1 MNQCPTATE
10 AVAFVEGL
18 ELPEALGL
26 GALRSI
32 EALPLPPP
40 DFSRSQ
46 DDAVAVG
53 SQIAAFAEGFDP
65 ALREPVA
72 DAFLIAQLAA
82 DRQVEISGGTTL
94 DWYTEY
100 VRVLGGLGF
109 VDEDRS
115 ITFKSF
121 SGTAAEVHHAL
132 IPVLTT
138 VMAPAVAGGTALVA
152 VLQGLTSMDRNQP
165 WITLFDRTSQ
175 RVHANQ
181 FQISHAAVVDGA
193 PVISLAAFVLDA
205 SRSTTQVLFFRFG
218 GSRAHLRH
226 FSKRMTVSRGPFTA
240 AAPAIRMKLGDRVT
254 DFIAAIEI

>member
-1 MNQCPTATE
+1 MNQMPTARE
-10 AVAFVEGL
+10 AVTFVEGL
-18 ELPEALGL
+18 ELPEELGL
-26 GALRSI
+26 GALRST
-32 EALPLPPP
+32 EDLPLPPP
-40 DFSRSQ
+40 DFDRSRE
-46 DDAVAVG
+46 DAVAVG

-65 ALREPVA
+65 ALREPIV

-82 DRQVEISGGTTL
+82 DRRVEARGGTTL
-94 DWYTEY
+94 DWYAEY
-100 VRVLGGLGF
+100 VRVLGGLGL

-115 ITFKSF
+115 ITFKTF
-121 SGTAAEVHHAL
+121 SGTAAEVHDAM

-138 VMAPAVAGGTALVA
+138 VMAPAVAGATALVA
-152 VLQGLTSMDRNQP
+152 VLEGLASMDRDRP

-181 FQISHAAVVDGA
+181 FQISHASVVDGV

-218 GSRAHLRH
+218 GSQARLSH
-226 FSKRMTVSRGPFTA
+226 FSKRMTVSTGAFTA
-240 AAPAIRMKLGDRVT
+240 AAPAIRAKLGDRVS